1 MPTKADE
8 QKETFFPNVRK
19 KVLLEHVAPL
29 ANAEGFRRI
38 KLTLSMPLNDG
49 QVLGIPDWLD
59 DPIKL
64 VQRVNSGSKEWKGTA
79 VLDGVNLSFFAIETA
94 DKPQIKVI
102 ATVMDKFQVRR
113 STAETPKGDVADT
126 ELVFV
131 AYCDYREELWTWC
144 FAQYNRECFVQFGTT
159 QATLRFNKAD
169 RDDEDE
175 DEDDGLSDEERER
188 REATSKKQDDLFD
201 PKKVKEMPAPG
212 KGKKK

>member
-1 MPTKADE
+1 MVTKSDE

-29 ANAEGFRRI
+29 ANAESFRRI

-79 VLDGVNLSFFAIETA
+79 VLDGVNLTFFPIDTA
-94 DKPQIKVI
+94 KAADIKII
-102 ATVMDKFQVRR
+102 ATVMDKFLVRR
-113 STAETPKGDVADT
+113 STQETPKGDVADT

-131 AYCDYREELWTWC
+131 AYTDYRDEVWSWA
-144 FAQYNRECFVQFGTT
+144 FAQFNRHCFVQFGTT
-159 QATLRFNKAD
+159 QATLSFGKPAK
-169 RDDEDE
+169 DDDC
-175 DEDDGLSDEERER
+175 GDEEDGEDPAETER
-188 REATSKKQDDLFD
+188 KAATSKSQDELFD
-201 PKKVKEMPAPG
+201 PKKVAEMPAAG

>member
-1 MPTKADE
+1 MATKADE
-8 QKETFFPNVRK
+8 QKEAFFPNVRK

-79 VLDGVNLSFFAIETA
+79 VLDGVNITVFATDTSKGSSIKLTA
-94 DKPQIKVI
+94 
-102 ATVMDKFQVRR
+102 TLMDKFAVRR
-113 STAETPKGDVADT
+113 STQETPKGDVAET

-131 AYCDYREELWTWC
+131 AYCNYREEIWTWA
-144 FAQYNRECFVQFGTT
+144 FGQFNRLCWVQFGTT
-159 QATLRFNKAD
+159 QATLSFGKPPK
-169 RDDEDE
+169 
-175 DEDDGLSDEERER
+175 DEEEEEGDEEISPEQRER
-188 REATSKKQDDLFD
+188 RAAVSKAVDSLFD
-201 PKKVKEMPAPG
+201 PKKVAEMPAVT
-212 KGKKK
+212 KRKQ

>member
-49 QVLGIPDWLD
+49 QVLGIPEWLD
-59 DPIKL
+59 DPIRL

-79 VLDGVNLSFFAIETA
+79 VLDGVNITFFAVDTA
-94 DKPQIKVI
+94 SGAAIKLI
-102 ATVMDKFQVRR
+102 ATIMQNFAVRR
-113 STAETPKGDVADT
+113 STAETPSGDVAET

-131 AYCDYREELWTWC
+131 AYCDYREDVWTWS
-144 FAQYNRECFVQFGTT
+144 FAQFNRHCWAQFGTT
-159 QATLRFNKAD
+159 QATLSFGKPAK
-169 RDDEDE
+169 DEDE
-175 DEDDGLSDEERER
+175 EDEDSAQA
-188 REATSKKQDDLFD
+188 ATSKKQDALFD
-201 PKKVKEMPAPG
+201 PHKVAQMKPAS
-212 KGKKK
+212 KHKQ

>member
-1 MPTKADE
+1 MATKADE

-79 VLDGVNLSFFAIETA
+79 VLDGVNITFFAT
-94 DKPQIKVI
+94 DTSRGSDIKLI
-102 ATVMDKFQVRR
+102 ATVMQNFAVRR
-113 STAETPKGDVADT
+113 ATTETPKGDLADT

-131 AYCDYREELWTWC
+131 AYCDYRDEIWTWSFGQFNRHC
-144 FAQYNRECFVQFGTT
+144 FAQFGTT
-159 QATLRFNKAD
+159 QATLSFGKPPK
-169 RDDEDE
+169 
-175 DEDDGLSDEERER
+175 DEEGDEESEADPDAER
-188 REATSKKQDDLFD
+188 KEATSKKQDALFD
-201 PKKVKEMPAPG
+201 PKKVAEMKPATRA
-212 KGKKK
+212 KQ